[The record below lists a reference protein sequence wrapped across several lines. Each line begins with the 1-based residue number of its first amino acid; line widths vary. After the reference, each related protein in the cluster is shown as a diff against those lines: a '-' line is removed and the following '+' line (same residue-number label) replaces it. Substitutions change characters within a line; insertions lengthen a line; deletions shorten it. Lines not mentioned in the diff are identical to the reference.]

1 MWFSDPI
8 KSITPMLPVGA
19 SILQELLSLPQV
31 LKKSPEDDST
41 LILLKTSTDPASGG
55 GSPTLGHVIRDLVH
69 PLADNHNLFDFVNRY
84 GDPDVEY
91 PEFFIN
97 MLRATEGHAW
107 DDSRRLYGALH
118 IQSSKDGIGSCHLS
132 SYPFNSEQNS
142 LVDDAGWVST
152 WTPPA
157 AISHTHMDYYG
168 SMQYT
173 IHFYGKKLWI
183 LWPPTPPNL
192 RWFSLRHKKRAD
204 ADLTLDC
211 IRNLEG
217 LQLNFLD
224 NTEARFVI
232 KPNTLHA
239 CLSFSSSAHTAVQVW
254 SYSHFDESYS
264 IMEWGLQWLR
274 GLYISRGQSR
284 VEMIEEADALKDEM
298 EKWCKL
304 AKRNL
309 KHPSTSRLQKEIK
322 VLMDRLGEIRNQLV
336 IPPPKSTQK
345 RKMAKGMKRRT

>member
-1 MWFSDPI
+1 MWSSDPI
-8 KSITPMLPVGA
+8 KSTTPMLPVGT

-41 LILLKTSTDPASGG
+41 VILLETSTNPASG
-55 GSPTLGHVIRDLVH
+55 GSPTLGHVIRDLMH
-69 PLADNHNLFDFVNRY
+69 PLADDHNIFDFVNRY

-91 PEFFIN
+91 PEFFIS

-118 IQSSKDGIGSCHLS
+118 IQSSKDGIGSCHLG
-132 SYPFNSEQNS
+132 SYPFSSEQNS

-183 LWPPTPPNL
+183 LWPPTQRNL
-192 RWFSLRHKKRAD
+192 AWFSLRHKKRAD
-204 ADLTLDC
+204 ANLTLDC

-217 LQLNFLD
+217 LQLNFPSAKHKITFYYFTILP
-224 NTEARFVI
+224 V
-232 KPNTLHA
+232 TLQH
-239 CLSFSSSAHTAVQVW
+239 LVLF
-254 SYSHFDESYS
+254 YS
-264 IMEWGLQWLR
+264 IW
-274 GLYISRGQSR
+274 YYSNTFFF
-284 VEMIEEADALKDEM
+284 
-298 EKWCKL
+298 
-304 AKRNL
+304 RNL
-309 KHPSTSRLQKEIK
+309 LF
-322 VLMDRLGEIRNQLV
+322 VNV
-336 IPPPKSTQK
+336 PKSEQANTNGK
-345 RKMAKGMKRRT
+345 RVSKKAKKK

>member
-1 MWFSDPI
+1 
-8 KSITPMLPVGA
+8 MLPVGA

-69 PLADNHNLFDFVNRY
+69 PLADNHNIFDFVNRY

-97 MLRATEGHAW
+97 MLHATEGRAW
-107 DDSRRLYGALH
+107 DDSRRLFGALH
-118 IQSSKDGIGSCHLS
+118 IRATKDGIGSCHLG
-132 SYPFNSEQNS
+132 SYPFSSEQKS

-168 SMQYT
+168 SLQYI

-183 LWPPTPPNL
+183 LWPPTPHNL
-192 RWFSLRHKKRAD
+192 RWFSLLHKKRAD
-204 ADLTLDC
+204 ANLTLDC

-224 NTEARFVI
+224 STETRFVVQ
-232 KPNTLHA
+232 PNTLHA

-254 SYSHFDESYS
+254 SYSHFDESYA

-274 GLYISRGQSR
+274 GLYTSRGQSR
-284 VEMIEEADALKDEM
+284 AEMIEEADTLKDEM
-298 EKWCKL
+298 EKWCSL
-304 AKRNL
+304 AKRNPND
-309 KHPSTSRLQKEIK
+309 PSTSRLQKEIK
-322 VLMDRLGEIRNQLV
+322 VLMDRLGEIRNQLN
-336 IPPPKSTQK
+336 IPPPKPQATQK
-345 RKMAKGMKRRT
+345 RKTKRRK